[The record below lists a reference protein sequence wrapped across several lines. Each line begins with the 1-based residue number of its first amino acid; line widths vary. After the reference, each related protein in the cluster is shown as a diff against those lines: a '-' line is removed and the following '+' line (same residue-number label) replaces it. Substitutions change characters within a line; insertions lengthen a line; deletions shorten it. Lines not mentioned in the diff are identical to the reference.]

1 MPTKMQ
7 KGMRLND
14 GHVTYLGLLAKKDGA
29 RKGYLSKRSSDNT
42 KWHTKWFALLQNM
55 LFYFETDSSSRP
67 SGLYL
72 LEGCVCDRAPSPK
85 PSLSAKDSLEKQVG
99 ATGARGRRLPPHR
112 PLSEGDDA
120 PGPPLRPRGVPA
132 PVAAPFPRGG
142 AERTCP
148 APRTCPTRDRGG
160 GEAGRAGGGGD
171 AARVRGAGPPAA
183 LPAHP
188 GAAGE
193 SVVGVSG
200 SARRPPPH
208 RG

>member
-99 ATGARGRRLPPHR
+99 RDGGPGPAPPLHR
-112 PLSEGDDA
+112 PPPEGRGGGGYTM
-120 PGPPLRPRGVPA
+120 PRGRPRGGSRPRPRARSPVPRGSPPA
-132 PVAAPFPRGG
+132 PG
-142 AERTCP
+142 
-148 APRTCPTRDRGG
+148 TCPTRGRGG
-160 GEAGRAGGGGD
+160 G
-171 AARVRGAGPPAA
+171 
-183 LPAHP
+183 
-188 GAAGE
+188 
-193 SVVGVSG
+193 
-200 SARRPPPH
+200 
-208 RG
+208 